1 MRPTRDNLRRA
12 PPASIDQ
19 TVSDFDGVTFH
30 ISTPEAKTRI
40 LVSIQIRCFKDLVRY
55 GAEQVLQ
62 REYGSYVVPP
72 EDGYDFSIQVD
83 LENLP
88 AEKGTNESDLPPT
101 PNRPIAQSPPIL
113 FYSLPMFRKGRRE
126 RGAGWHSHHHQN

>member
-1 MRPTRDNLRRA
+1 MLLLDYQNVLIQSVLTERFSGYVFDQPRYGPSNELPRA

-30 ISTPEAKTRI
+30 ISTSAESKSKI
-40 LVSIQIRCFKDLVRY
+40 LLSLQIRCFPDLVKY

-62 REYGSYVVPP
+62 REYGDYACPVES
-72 EDGYDFSIQVD
+72 GYDFSVLID

-88 AEKGTNESDLPPT
+88 ESKGELKMLN
-101 PNRPIAQSPPIL
+101 N
-113 FYSLPMFRKGRRE
+113 
-126 RGAGWHSHHHQN
+126 